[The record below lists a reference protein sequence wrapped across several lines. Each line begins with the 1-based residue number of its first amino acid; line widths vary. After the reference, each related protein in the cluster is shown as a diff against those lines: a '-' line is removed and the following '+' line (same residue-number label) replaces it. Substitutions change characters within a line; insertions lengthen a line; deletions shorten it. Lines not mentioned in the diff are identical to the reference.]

1 MMASAIETIH
11 RNRSASA
18 AFDRQ
23 ASGQSG
29 FRRRFVVVIVTAC
42 NRLAA
47 ALERRSSRRALLEMT
62 DDQLKDIGISRA
74 DAHREGLRS
83 FFD

>member
-18 AFDRQ
+18 GFGKQ
-23 ASGQSG
+23 PSGLSG
-29 FRRRFVVVIVTAC
+29 FVRRIVVVIVTAS
-42 NRLAA
+42 NRLAD
-47 ALERRSSRRALLEMT
+47 ALERRRSRLQLLEMT

-74 DAHREGLRS
+74 DAQREGLRP